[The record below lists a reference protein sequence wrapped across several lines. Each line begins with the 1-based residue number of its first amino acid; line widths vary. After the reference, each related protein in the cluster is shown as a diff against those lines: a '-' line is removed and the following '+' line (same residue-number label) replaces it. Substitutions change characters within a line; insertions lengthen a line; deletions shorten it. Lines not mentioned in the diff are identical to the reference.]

1 MRPQLSKVIFVVDE
15 DHVGL
20 PGELVDFLSDNLNT
34 FTEVAAS
41 EWFTHDLTSI
51 FERNFTELGNPAFPG
66 SFVKKTLMK

>member
-1 MRPQLSKVIFVVDE
+1 MRAQLSKVIFVVDE

-41 EWFTHDLTSI
+41 EWFTQDFTSI
-51 FERNFTELGNPAFPG
+51 FERNFTELGNPRFPVP
-66 SFVKKTLMK
+66 S